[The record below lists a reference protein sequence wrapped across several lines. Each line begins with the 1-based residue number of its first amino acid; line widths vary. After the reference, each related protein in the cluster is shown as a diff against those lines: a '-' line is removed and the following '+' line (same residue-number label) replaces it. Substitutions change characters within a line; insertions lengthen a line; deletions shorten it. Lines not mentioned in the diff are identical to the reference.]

1 MDVSDLLRDLG
12 GVARRSTLLRFI
24 DRSELEKAVTGGR
37 VVRDSRGLYALPE
50 ADLARRIA
58 ARMGGVLCLTSAALE
73 HGWAVQKVPDKPHV
87 LVSRGRKLPRDA
99 RTVAVI
105 HFGEAGPEQVRDGVT
120 VPELTLLQCLRRL
133 PYAEALSVADSALR
147 SGAGPGM
154 LERLAENVRGPGA
167 PQVRRVCRGA
177 DGRAANPFESTLRAI
192 AHAVPGLH
200 VTPQVVISEGAFT
213 ARPDLV
219 DERLW
224 LVLEADS
231 FEWHGK
237 RSALASDARRYNMLV
252 VRGWIVLRFCYEDVM
267 FHPDDVRS
275 VIVSAVELAELL
287 KEVGRPRLH
296 AA

>member
-1 MDVSDLLRDLG
+1 
-12 GVARRSTLLRFI
+12 
-24 DRSELEKAVTGGR
+24 
-37 VVRDSRGLYALPE
+37 
-50 ADLARRIA
+50 
-58 ARMGGVLCLTSAALE
+58 
-73 HGWAVQKVPDKPHV
+73 
-87 LVSRGRKLPRDA
+87 
-99 RTVAVI
+99 
-105 HFGEAGPEQVRDGVT
+105 
-120 VPELTLLQCLRRL
+120 
-133 PYAEALSVADSALR
+133 
-147 SGAGPGM
+147 
-154 LERLAENVRGPGA
+154 
-167 PQVRRVCRGA
+167 
-177 DGRAANPFESTLRAI
+177 
-192 AHAVPGLH
+192 LH
-200 VTPQVVISEGAFT
+200 VTPQVVITEGAFT